1 MELFKAKTH
10 YPFMG
15 ARRTWYAISISL
27 ILLSIGALYFR
38 GLNLGIDFTG
48 GVVLQ
53 FAYPQAVNVEQVRT
67 ALEAAGHSSTV
78 TTFGSANEVMVR
90 MLPQVNQDLN
100 TVSHEVTTVLQGLV
114 PGVQLRSSE
123 VVGPQ
128 IGAELTNQGGLAV
141 MLTFILIGIYI
152 LIRFQWKLSV
162 GAVVA
167 ALHDPFIILGFFSL
181 TQLTFDLSVLAAL
194 LAVIGYSLNDT
205 VVVFDRVRENFIKLR
220 RATPEEVINTS
231 VNETLSRTVITS
243 GATLLVV
250 LVMLVLGGESLRS
263 FSWAL
268 TVGIIFGTYSSI
280 YVAGATVLDMKLTA
294 VDLMPP
300 QEEKDEIDAMP

>member
-1 MELFKAKTH
+1 MRT
-10 YPFMG
+10 
-15 ARRTWYAISISL
+15 RRTWYGFSIAV
-27 ILLSIGALYFR
+27 ILLSIGLLLFR

-53 FAYPQAVNVEQVRT
+53 FEYPQAANVEQTRT
-67 ALEAAGHSSTV
+67 ALANTGHAGTV

-90 MLPQVNQDLN
+90 LLPQENQDVNL
-100 TVSHEVTTVLQGLV
+100 VSREVTAVLQGLV

-128 IGAELTNQGGLAV
+128 IGEELTNQGGQAV
-141 MLTFILIGIYI
+141 SLTFILIAIYI
-152 LIRFQWKLSV
+152 LIRFQWKMSI

-167 ALHDPFIILGFFSL
+167 ALHDPFIILGFFAL

-194 LAVIGYSLNDT
+194 LAVVGFSLNDT
-205 VVVFDRVRENFIKLR
+205 VVVFDRVRENFLKMR
-220 RATPEEVINTS
+220 RASPEEVINVS

-243 GATLLVV
+243 GATLAVV
-250 LVMLVLGGESLRS
+250 LVLLMIGGESLRS

-268 TVGIIFGTYSSI
+268 TVGIIVGTYSSI
-280 YVAGATVLDMKLTA
+280 YVAGATALDMKLTA
-294 VDLMPP
+294 ADLMPP
-300 QEEKDEIDAMP
+300 QEDKDEIDALP